1 MPDFV
6 DGYILIARIVAVYGR
21 DGFLRLNSFSDF
33 PDRFKKLKTVS
44 VEFYASFKQLK
55 VEKVKYDGQDIL
67 MKFEKFDTDKDVEV
81 LVGKD
86 VYIPESEI
94 VNLPANTYFIH
105 DLIGSRVIFKG
116 VELGTIE
123 DVMVLPAND
132 VYVIRKEGKEVLVP
146 AVSEFIESFSAE
158 EKLMLL
164 SENFPGYDDED

>member
-1 MPDFV
+1 LPDFV

-55 VEKVKYDGQDIL
+55 VEKVKYEGQDIL

>member
-81 LVGKD
+81 LVEKDFSTPEGK
-86 VYIPESEI
+86 S

>member
-1 MPDFV
+1 V

-55 VEKVKYDGQDIL
+55 VEKVKYEGQDIL

>member
-55 VEKVKYDGQDIL
+55 VEKVKYEGQDIL

>member
-1 MPDFV
+1 M

>member
-1 MPDFV
+1 M

-21 DGFLRLNSFSDF
+21 DGLLRLSSFSDF

-67 MKFEKFDTDKDVEV
+67 IKFENFDSDRDVEV

-86 VYIPESEI
+86 VYIPESET
-94 VNLPANTYFIH
+94 VKLPAGTYFIH

-116 VELGTIE
+116 AELGTIE

-132 VYVIRKEGKEVLVP
+132 VYVVKKEGKEVLVP
-146 AVSEFIESFSAE
+146 AVNEFIESFSAE
-158 EKLMLL
+158 EKLMVL
-164 SENFPGYDDED
+164 SESFPGYDDED

>member
-1 MPDFV
+1 M

-55 VEKVKYDGQDIL
+55 VEKVKYEGQDIL